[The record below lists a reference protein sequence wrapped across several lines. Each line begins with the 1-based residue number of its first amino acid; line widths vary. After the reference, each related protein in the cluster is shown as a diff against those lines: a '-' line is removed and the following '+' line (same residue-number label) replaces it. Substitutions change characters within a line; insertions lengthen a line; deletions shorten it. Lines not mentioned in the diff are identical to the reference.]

1 MAGKGGKQ
9 PGAGRPKGVP
19 NKLNGDIKAMIVGAL
34 QDAGGREYLTARA
47 FDQPV
52 AFMHLI
58 GRVLPLQV
66 TGENGAPI
74 SVDFRWADAT
84 PPTIDAEVT
93 TLVADETEITV
104 TFVDTTDVGE
114 C

>member
-1 MAGKGGKQ
+1 VAGGGRQ

-34 QDAGGREYLTARA
+34 QDVGGRDYLAARA
-47 FDQPV
+47 IDQPI
-52 AFMHLI
+52 AFMGLV

-74 SVDFRWADAT
+74 AVDFRWADAL
-84 PPTIDAEVT
+84 PPTIDA
-93 TLVADETEITV
+93 VADETISV
-104 TFVDTTDVGE
+104 TFVDTTTIVDTSDVGE

>member
-1 MAGKGGKQ
+1 MPGGGRQ

-34 QDAGGREYLTARA
+34 SDVGGRDYLAARA
-47 FDQPV
+47 IDQPV
-52 AFMHLI
+52 AFMGLL
-58 GRVLPLQV
+58 GKVLPLQL

-74 SVDFRWADAT
+74 AVDFRWADAT
-84 PPTIDAEVT
+84 PPPPTIDA
-93 TLVADETEITV
+93 DETISV
-104 TFVDTTDVGE
+104 TFVDTTTIVDTSDVGE